1 MRLIFELSE
10 EVYSIVVRKPTRSI
24 KNLLDFVKRLGATGE
39 CRRQPSCILHS
50 RRSPSSLGTWRGDG
64 AGDYPTIE
72 SFAYVEEIS
81 FVHVGK
87 PWLLYTQ
94 RTRHATE
101 DRPLHAETGYFR
113 PVGDGVVE
121 VVMAYPT
128 GHVEVASG
136 TVRDQD
142 IEIVT
147 VTLVATPTAKR
158 IDQVVRRITVDG
170 DELHYTL
177 AMAAVGEP
185 LTPHL
190 EATLHRAADG

>member
-1 MRLIFELSE
+1 MS
-10 EVYSIVVRKPTRSI
+10 
-24 KNLLDFVKRLGATGE
+24 ATPAAE
-39 CRRQPSCILHS
+39 QHPALA
-50 RRSPSSLGTWRGDG
+50 PLAFLLGTWRGDG
-64 AGDYPTIE
+64 SGHYPTIE
-72 SFAYVEEIS
+72 SFAYVEEIA

-101 DRPLHAETGYFR
+101 DRPLHAETGYWR
-113 PVGDGVVE
+113 PVDETTVE

-128 GHVEVASG
+128 GHVEIAEGSLRG
-136 TVRDQD
+136 TAIDV
-142 IEIVT
+142 VT
-147 VTLVATPTAKR
+147 ATLSATPTAKR
-158 IDQVVRRITVDG
+158 VDRVARTIAVDG

-190 EATLHRAADG
+190 EATLRRAG

>member
-1 MRLIFELSE
+1 MPAEPHPALAPLAFL
-10 EVYSIVVRKPTRSI
+10 
-24 KNLLDFVKRLGATGE
+24 
-39 CRRQPSCILHS
+39 
-50 RRSPSSLGTWRGDG
+50 LGTWRGDG
-64 AGDYPTIE
+64 SGHYPTIE

-87 PWLLYTQ
+87 PWLLYSQ

-101 DRPLHAETGYFR
+101 GRPLHAETGYWR
-113 PVGDGVVE
+113 PVDDGRIE

-128 GHVEVASG
+128 GHVEIAEGSVSG
-136 TVRDQD
+136 SS

-147 VTLVATPTAKR
+147 DTLTATPTAKR
-158 IDQVVRRITVDG
+158 VDRVERTISVDG
-170 DELHYTL
+170 DELRYTL

-190 EATLHRAADG
+190 EATLRRQP

>member
-1 MRLIFELSE
+1 VS
-10 EVYSIVVRKPTRSI
+10 VAPTAEPHPA
-24 KNLLDFVKRLGATGE
+24 LAPLVFL
-39 CRRQPSCILHS
+39 
-50 RRSPSSLGTWRGDG
+50 LGTWRGSG
-64 AGDYPTIE
+64 AGHYPTIE
-72 SFAYVEEIS
+72 PFAYVEEIS

-94 RTRHATE
+94 RTRHAVE

-113 PVGDGVVE
+113 PTGNGVVE

-128 GHVEVASG
+128 GHVEIAEG
-136 TVRDQD
+136 TLLPNGID
-142 IEIVT
+142 IVT
-147 VTLVATPTAKR
+147 GTLVATPTAKR
-158 IDQVVRRITVDG
+158 VDRVERRISVDG

-190 EATLHRAADG
+190 EATLLRADRDRS

>member
-1 MRLIFELSE
+1 VSAAPPELHPAL
-10 EVYSIVVRKPTRSI
+10 VPLTF
-24 KNLLDFVKRLGATGE
+24 L
-39 CRRQPSCILHS
+39 
-50 RRSPSSLGTWRGDG
+50 LGTWRGDG
-64 AGDYPTIE
+64 AGHYPTIE
-72 SFAYVEEIS
+72 PFTYVEEIS

-94 RTRHATE
+94 RTRHAVE

-113 PVGDGVVE
+113 PTGDGVVE
-121 VVMAYPT
+121 VVVAYPT
-128 GHVEVASG
+128 GHVEIAEASVG
-136 TVRDQD
+136 PGS

-147 VTLVATPTAKR
+147 ATLAATPTAKR
-158 IDQVVRRITVDG
+158 VDRVERRISVDG

-190 EATLHRAADG
+190 EAALRRVV

>member
-1 MRLIFELSE
+1 VSAAPPELH
-10 EVYSIVVRKPTRSI
+10 PALTPLAF
-24 KNLLDFVKRLGATGE
+24 LLG
-39 CRRQPSCILHS
+39 S
-50 RRSPSSLGTWRGDG
+50 WRGSG
-64 AGDYPTIE
+64 AGNYPTIE
-72 SFAYVEEIS
+72 PFTYVEDIS

-87 PWLLYTQ
+87 PWLLYSQ
-94 RTRHATE
+94 RTRHAVE

-113 PVGDGVVE
+113 PTGDRVVE

-128 GHVEVASG
+128 GHVEIAEASVG
-136 TVRDQD
+136 NGS

-147 VTLVATPTAKR
+147 ATLAATPTAKR
-158 IDQVVRRITVDG
+158 VDRVERRITVDG

-190 EATLHRAADG
+190 EAVLHRVV